1 MDTEEIEVFKTRL
14 QKWCKKNDVE
24 GVSADEAAINEVG
37 LDLETKHFFDVYGL
51 VVSERRIVD
60 NVDGF
65 NIFVNISMQLL
76 IVLAQLILV
85 ILPPIILIV
94 ACFGQQQIHKDTV
107 AMFPVL
113 DFNSIQ
119 ALGGE
124 NVAFKSLEMYSLTTI
139 NETIFYICIG
149 YYFFATAKLII
160 YYVFHKY
167 DGSYLRTILKS
178 LFVRPRPPAPREGR
192 ARRSHG

>member
-1 MDTEEIEVFKTRL
+1 MCCAVHLAAVATADADCVCSNENAAQYKVTNQGMDTEEMEVFKTRL
-14 QKWCKKNDVE
+14 QKWCKMNDVE

-85 ILPPIILIV
+85 ILPPIILII

-124 NVAFKSLEMYSLTTI
+124 NVAFKSLEMYSLTTM
-139 NETIFYICIG
+139 NM
-149 YYFFATAKLII
+149 
-160 YYVFHKY
+160 
-167 DGSYLRTILKS
+167 
-178 LFVRPRPPAPREGR
+178 RPSSTSA
-192 ARRSHG
+192 